1 MMMKKLWLFGLCG
14 LLLFILS
21 ACEEGKKAESSLSGT
36 NISGTVVSWTVSHST
51 SGAQDISR
59 SEIFSW
65 SFQTWSQ
72 ASWGFAVPIKSLFPV
87 ELCNKIIAFNQ
98 CIIAKAPVENQPVM
112 KQQLVKVIQPW
123 RLLVETQLRE
133 VCQQIAAQENFLEVV
148 KHYQEQGCKF

>member
-21 ACEEGKKAESSLSGT
+21 ACGESKKAESSLSGT

-51 SGAQDISR
+51 SGSQDISG
-59 SEIFSW
+59 SDMSSW
-65 SFQTWSQ
+65 NSQTWSQ
-72 ASWGFAVPIKSLFPV
+72 ASWSFAVPIKSLFPV

-123 RLLVETQLRE
+123 RLLAEAQLRE
-133 VCQQIAAQENFLEVV
+133 VCQQVSIQENFLEVV

>member
-1 MMMKKLWLFGLCG
+1 
-14 LLLFILS
+14 
-21 ACEEGKKAESSLSGT
+21 
-36 NISGTVVSWTVSHST
+36 
-51 SGAQDISR
+51 
-59 SEIFSW
+59 
-65 SFQTWSQ
+65 
-72 ASWGFAVPIKSLFPV
+72 VPIKSLFPV

-123 RLLVETQLRE
+123 RLLAETQLRE

>member
-21 ACEEGKKAESSLSGT
+21 ACGESKKAESSLSWT
-36 NISGTVVSWTVSHST
+36 NISGTVISWAVSNST
-51 SGAQDISR
+51 SGSQDISE
-59 SEIFSW
+59 SDMSSW

-72 ASWGFAVPIKSLFPV
+72 ASWSFAVPIKSLFPV

-112 KQQLVKVIQPW
+112 KQQLVKVVQPR
-123 RLLVETQLRE
+123 RLLAEPQLRE
-133 VCQQIAAQENFLEVV
+133 ICQQIAAQENFLEVV

>member
-1 MMMKKLWLFGLCG
+1 MKKRGVYFT
-14 LLLFILS
+14 LLLVVFVLS

-36 NISGTVVSWTVSHST
+36 NISGTVISWAVSNST
-51 SGAQDISR
+51 SGSQDISG
-59 SEIFSW
+59 SEISSW
-65 SFQTWSQ
+65 NSQTWSQ
-72 ASWGFAVPIKSLFPV
+72 ASWSFAVPIKSLFPV

-123 RLLVETQLRE
+123 RLLAETQLRE

>member
-1 MMMKKLWLFGLCG
+1 MMKKLWLFGLCG

-21 ACEEGKKAESSLSGT
+21 ACGESKKAESSLSWT
-36 NISGTVVSWTVSHST
+36 NISGTVISWAVSNST
-51 SGAQDISR
+51 SGSQDISE
-59 SEIFSW
+59 SDMSSW

-72 ASWGFAVPIKSLFPV
+72 ASWSFAVPIKSLFPV

-112 KQQLVKVIQPW
+112 KQQLVKVVQPR
-123 RLLVETQLRE
+123 RLLAEPQLRE
-133 VCQQIAAQENFLEVV
+133 ICQQIAAQENFLEVV